1 MVYILETRR
10 NSSALTSWILGA
22 GLLVIEE
29 GIRQGGE
36 ANSFSA
42 TWSKFITVL
51 VSGGRILQYSK
62 VSGPENLPGVDDLLV
77 SFRWYDALCINQN
90 DIQERTAQVQLMGE
104 IFKNANPVVAW
115 LGPEGDHSTKVEGSR
130 GTLRKR

>member
-77 SFRWYDALCINQN
+77 SFR
-90 DIQERTAQVQLMGE
+90 
-104 IFKNANPVVAW
+104 
-115 LGPEGDHSTKVEGSR
+115 
-130 GTLRKR
+130 